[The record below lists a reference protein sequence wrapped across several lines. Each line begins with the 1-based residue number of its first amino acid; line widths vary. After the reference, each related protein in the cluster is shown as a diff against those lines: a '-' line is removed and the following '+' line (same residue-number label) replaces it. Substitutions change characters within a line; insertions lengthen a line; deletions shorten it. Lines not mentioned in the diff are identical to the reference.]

1 MVLVRLEILTVTGI
15 MLMEL
20 TTFKDAI
27 MTVITKKA
35 ALSLVL
41 DLLGA
46 DLVDVV
52 IILDQML
59 ALVMINAH

>member
-1 MVLVRLEILTVTGI
+1 VTGI
-15 MLMEL
+15 MLMVL
-20 TTFKDAI
+20 TTYKDAI